1 MGSFLWRGREK
12 ERVIDKLIRSNHCR
26 DHFLITR
33 RRTAVDLLETQTQ
46 SGHVGHILRVRRC
59 PPGKRRR
66 VRCLPLSLAS
76 SALSVNKS
84 HRYVALSSLIH
95 CRLPSHSFAHF
106 LLLSPSLLIS
116 NTEIIHILCMTGAG
130 VSSVGAN
137 CLSRHSLDKI
147 VLLTPAVNQDDART
161 CVT

>member
-1 MGSFLWRGREK
+1 MKTMKATSCRAFSVSLSLSFWPMHKRLDAIQRVSSVNNNKIDAFWIIVIYREWEWMGSFLWRGREK

-66 VRCLPLSLAS
+66 FRCLPLSLAS

-95 CRLPSHSFAHF
+95 
-106 LLLSPSLLIS
+106 
-116 NTEIIHILCMTGAG
+116 
-130 VSSVGAN
+130 
-137 CLSRHSLDKI
+137 
-147 VLLTPAVNQDDART
+147 
-161 CVT
+161 